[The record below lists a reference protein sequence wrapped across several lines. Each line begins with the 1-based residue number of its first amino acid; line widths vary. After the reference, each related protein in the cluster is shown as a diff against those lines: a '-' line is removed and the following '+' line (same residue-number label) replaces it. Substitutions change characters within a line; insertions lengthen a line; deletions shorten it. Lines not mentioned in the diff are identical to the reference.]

1 MFPRLYSIS
10 VLLISMPV
18 TISLSTAQS
27 SQNVEPPPQV
37 TQIIGSQVTGAPQP
51 RAFQFSTAELDE
63 DGNIVLSRIESSFTT
78 RFSQSRELKEGQRAY
93 RTRGNVTQNYV
104 VQVPYIEM
112 VEGKPV
118 AKMRTET
125 KTRTIPNAHVWKVVN
140 EDGTEVERLTRIS
153 TTFKADQIACFDV
166 SGIRISAEAIKGRL
180 EERTPVIVVGDAT
193 AIAPYFKQILRPE
206 AIFMLQPKKKG
217 LKTETK
223 DVSD

>member
-37 TQIIGSQVTGAPQP
+37 TQIIGSQVTAAPQP

-78 RFSQSRELKEGQRAY
+78 SFSQSRELKEGQRAY
-93 RTRGNVTQNYV
+93 RTRGNVTQTYV

-112 VEGKPV
+112 V
-118 AKMRTET
+118 
-125 KTRTIPNAHVWKVVN
+125 
-140 EDGTEVERLTRIS
+140 
-153 TTFKADQIACFDV
+153 
-166 SGIRISAEAIKGRL
+166 
-180 EERTPVIVVGDAT
+180 
-193 AIAPYFKQILRPE
+193 
-206 AIFMLQPKKKG
+206 
-217 LKTETK
+217 
-223 DVSD
+223 